1 MRIEAKRLLTRSFL
15 SILDLEVPSSL
26 RREMIVRRA
35 NTVDLLILLEVEEA
49 TLLDQGALE
58 DHTPETT
65 LQETEEDPDLVVGI
79 SGLDLD
85 LRKEGRTMTTVTI
98 ILTPSLRFT
107 FQTWTAEQES
117 KISEMLSESS
127 DLSSL

>member
-1 MRIEAKRLLTRSFL
+1 
-15 SILDLEVPSSL
+15 
-26 RREMIVRRA
+26 MIVRRA
-35 NTVDLLILLEVEEA
+35 STVDRLILLEVEGAGEA
-49 TLLDQGALE
+49 TARDQGALE
-58 DHTPETT
+58 DHTQETT
-65 LQETEEDPDLVVGI
+65 LQETEE
-79 SGLDLD
+79 GLDLD
-85 LRKEGRTMTTVTI
+85 LRKEGRTMTIVTI